1 MLKSIPV
8 AADRIRFIS
17 IDALEVFDYNDDG
30 SRSDRQRTDA
40 DGRVFYRLNVLALVD
55 GQAGGET
62 VAVRVALD
70 SEPSIPPLS
79 PVRFTD
85 LVARPWEQNGRSGIS
100 LVATGVEVEGTNGRN
115 GAKKDPF
122 PAPAEVAV

>member
-17 IDALEVFDYNDDG
+17 IDHLEVASYNDDG
-30 SRSDRQRTDA
+30 TRSDQPRTDA
-40 DGRVFYRLNVLALVD
+40 DGRIFYRLNCLALVD

-62 VAVRVALD
+62 VAIRVAMD
-70 SEPSIPPLS
+70 TEPSIPPLS

-85 LVARPWEQNGRSGIS
+85 LVARPWEQNGRSGVS
-100 LVATGVEVEGTNGRN
+100 LIATGVEVEGGTTNGR
-115 GAKKDPF
+115 KKDPF
-122 PAPAEVAV
+122 TPAQEVAV